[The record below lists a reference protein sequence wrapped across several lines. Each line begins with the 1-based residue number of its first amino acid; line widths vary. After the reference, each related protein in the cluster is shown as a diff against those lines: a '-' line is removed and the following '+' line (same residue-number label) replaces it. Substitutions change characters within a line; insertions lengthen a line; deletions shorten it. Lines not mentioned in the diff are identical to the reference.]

1 LISGKGELTTYWLD
15 PTGTKKNHKD
25 FMATQSTISASES
38 TLGAELVPPWP
49 SGGEDGLTE
58 KHSRLVDWIT
68 SELAALLRDVE
79 VRRLASSSSAEDED
93 AIIALERQSLDKT
106 MKKTPMEEVEEIIT
120 LPKFDPSCEAFLN
133 LSESEFGLPDI
144 VVTELH
150 HFVQSVANM
159 YQENPFHNF
168 EHASHVTMSVVKLLS
183 RIVSPNIELDGK
195 DDASKLHDQTYG
207 IVSDPLT
214 QFTVVLSALIH
225 DVDHPGVPNAQ
236 LIKEKTSLVD
246 LYKNKSIA
254 EQNSF
259 DKTWILLIEG
269 NYSNLR
275 RAIYRHETEFKRFRQ
290 LLVNTVMATDII
302 DQELG
307 ARRKARW
314 DKAFHESLEEDPKK
328 ALNRKATVV
337 IEHIIQASDIAHTM
351 QHWHIYRKWNG
362 RLFEEMQKVGL
373 RYSVVSCTK
382 ETSCSNYYCAG
393 VRQWPFNNKSCR

>member
-1 LISGKGELTTYWLD
+1 MTTYWLD
-15 PTGTKKNHKD
+15 TTRTKKNRKD
-25 FMATQSTISASES
+25 SMASSTMSNSEGALS
-38 TLGAELVPPWP
+38 AELVPPRP

-58 KHSRLVDWIT
+58 KHCRLVDWIT

-93 AIIALERQSLDKT
+93 AMIALERQSLDNT
-106 MKKTPMEEVEEIIT
+106 MKKTPMEEVEEIMT

-133 LSESEFGLPDI
+133 LSESEYGLPDI

-150 HFVQSVANM
+150 HFVQSVATM

-183 RIVSPNIELDGK
+183 RIVSPNIEFDGE

-207 IVSDPLT
+207 IASDPLT

-225 DVDHPGVPNAQ
+225 DLDHPGVPNAQ
-236 LIKEKTSLVD
+236 LIKEKIYLAD

-254 EQNSF
+254 EQNSV
-259 DKTWILLIEG
+259 DKSWILLIEG

-290 LLVNTVMATDII
+290 LLVNTVMATDIM

-314 DKAFHESLEEDPKK
+314 DKAFHETLEEDPKIAAK
-328 ALNRKATVV
+328 RKATIV

-373 RYSVVSCTK
+373 RDSVVSCTK
-382 ETSCSNYYCAG
+382 GTSCSN
-393 VRQWPFNNKSCR
+393 